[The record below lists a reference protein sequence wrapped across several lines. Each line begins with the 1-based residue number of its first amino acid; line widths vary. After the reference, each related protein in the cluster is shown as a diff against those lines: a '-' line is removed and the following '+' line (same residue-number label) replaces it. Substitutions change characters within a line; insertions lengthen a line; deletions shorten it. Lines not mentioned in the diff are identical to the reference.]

1 MDADICAPPPDFVQ
15 SVWRQRVMRVSDSV
29 MSVAKPC
36 ACDTRCSMTR
46 VRRTDG
52 SVKAATTIGGA
63 NGFGVSSGVCLV
75 RWSST
80 LRKTMSVNKPDDF
93 IDDLVYAE
101 RYVLLDDPVSMAAK
115 WAYSHG
121 IVDSL
126 ILQLIQEPVQKHRTA
141 CKFSNGFPPPR
152 MREGEILLGHD
163 RDRQAVRMPLQF
175 LNGHSIT
182 LGGSG
187 SGKTIKSRWLVLQV
201 AGHVRGL
208 WLFDLRKREFASL
221 KPLLAR
227 IGVDLIVVSAR
238 KMRLNPLQVPKGMAP
253 TAWASTAADMLTRV
267 LELPPRATKLI
278 HTAMLRLFQSFR
290 VLDGARTFPTLAEL
304 RAAIAADTTANAPAR
319 MAIIDSLDPVL
330 MSLGSALDWR
340 VGWTTADLATRHIVI
355 EFGGTAEAD
364 KNLILNSLIISEF
377 SRRVAAGISNAKM
390 DLWICCDEA
399 ARLVSPNNASAMADL
414 IGLVRGTGIGLDLSV
429 QSANVAS
436 EIISNTSSKYIGRCG
451 SATDY
456 DVIGN
461 AMGLTSEQRRS
472 LPLTLTPG
480 LFVGQVGEGSWR
492 HPFIFRVPQLDDL
505 IRDAI
510 ECQGSSGLDA
520 NHLELTGLGGLENL
534 PTVPAE
540 FQLALESTPFPK
552 PAKPLAIVGNNS
564 ELDDVERRYLQCVID
579 QPGQPSSAYPRLAGT
594 SARRA
599 QLIRQRLIAGGFLR
613 EHAIQRS
620 SRGRASILLEPLPT
634 AFEVVK
640 SSNQPNQVEA
650 S

>member
-1 MDADICAPPPDFVQ
+1 MAVNDP
-15 SVWRQRVMRVSDSV
+15 SD
-29 MSVAKPC
+29 
-36 ACDTRCSMTR
+36 
-46 VRRTDG
+46 
-52 SVKAATTIGGA
+52 
-63 NGFGVSSGVCLV
+63 L
-75 RWSST
+75 
-80 LRKTMSVNKPDDF
+80 

-101 RYVLLDDPVSMAAK
+101 RFSVLEDPVSMAAK
-115 WAYSHG
+115 WAYDLG
-121 IVDSL
+121 FVDPL
-126 ILQLIQEPVQKHRTA
+126 ICQLIKEPVRKHRTA
-141 CKFSNGFPPPR
+141 CRYSNGFPPQR

-163 RDRQAVRMPLQF
+163 RYGHPVRMPLQF

-187 SGKTIKSRWLVLQV
+187 SGKTTKSRWLVLQV

-221 KPLLAR
+221 RPLLAR

-238 KMRLNPLQVPKGMAP
+238 KMRLNPLQVPENMAP

-278 HTAMLRLFQSFR
+278 HTATLKLFQRFG
-290 VLDGARTFPTLAEL
+290 VLEGARTFPTLAEL

-319 MAIIDSLDPVL
+319 LAIIDSLDPVL

-340 VGWTTADLATRHIVI
+340 TGWTTADLATRHIAI

-364 KNLILNSLIISEF
+364 KNLILNSLIITEF
-377 SRRVAAGISNAKM
+377 SRRVAAGISNPRM
-390 DLWICCDEA
+390 DLFVVCDEA
-399 ARLVSPNNASAMADL
+399 ARLVSPSNASAMADL
-414 IGLVRGTGIGLDLSV
+414 IGLVRGTGIGLDISI
-429 QSANVAS
+429 QSADVAPA
-436 EIISNTSSKYIGRCG
+436 IISNTSSKYIGRCG

-480 LFVGQVGEGSWR
+480 MFIGQVGEGPWR
-492 HPFIFRVPQLDDL
+492 HPFSFRVPDL
-505 IRDAI
+505 GNILRNSAEPPALVEDVEARV
-510 ECQGSSGLDA
+510 D
-520 NHLELTGLGGLENL
+520 LTSLGGLNDL

-540 FQLALESTPFPK
+540 SQVALVSSAPPTPVNPV
-552 PAKPLAIVGNNS
+552 AGGGADS
-564 ELDDVERRYLQCVID
+564 DLDDVERRYLQVVID

-599 QLIRQRLIAGGFLR
+599 QLIRQRLIAAGYLR
-613 EHAIQRS
+613 EQSVQMS
-620 SRGRASILLEPLPT
+620 SCGRASIILEPLPSAYIALT
-634 AFEVVK
+634 L
-640 SSNQPNQVEA
+640 SNHPNQA
-650 S
+650 RSQ